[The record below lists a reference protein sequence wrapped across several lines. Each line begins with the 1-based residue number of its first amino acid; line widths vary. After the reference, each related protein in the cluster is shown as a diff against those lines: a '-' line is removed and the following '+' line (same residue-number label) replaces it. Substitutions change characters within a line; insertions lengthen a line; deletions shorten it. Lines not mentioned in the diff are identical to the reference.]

1 MNTINRL
8 TMMANIVGLIVVIFV
23 AIAFITLAIFY
34 FAAQKKLVL
43 CGLEDDAI
51 RKDVNAKLSKTRKHY
66 RSVSEAEAYFA
77 KQKRRTA
84 RLRKLMWVLSIGI
97 YVAVIGLIVFSNMT
111 ADSRHIW
118 FGNTAMLTIETE
130 SMETANESNR
140 YLFGADGSAN
150 ENDRIL
156 QYTFL
161 TVSRDPAHIA
171 SIREGDI
178 VAFSMHAED
187 GAEMTVV
194 HRLIAT
200 EQGDN
205 GETLYTFRGDA
216 NALSFSEE
224 TRISE
229 DRIVGVFT
237 CSEYQGYQNLLLG
250 HFVSYLRSS
259 TGMTMAIVALLLI
272 LVYMVLADRFDRV
285 YERKYAEL
293 KRYQLEEMLKTQP
306 SRVPGRVLP
315 PRASTAGKVPS
326 AVRARATRE
335 PTVCAEQQDWLIPLG
350 VGLLIGAAG
359 ALSVHQYRKE
369 RKHCECPFATWNDS
383 DKKR

>member
-1 MNTINRL
+1 
-8 TMMANIVGLIVVIFV
+8 MMANIVGLIVVIFV
-23 AIAFITLAIFY
+23 AIAFITLTIFY
-34 FAAQKKLVL
+34 FASQKKLIL

-77 KQKRRTA
+77 KQKRRTV
-84 RLRKLMWVLSIGI
+84 RLRKLMWVLSIGV
-97 YVAVIGLIVFSNMT
+97 YVAVIGFIVFSNMT

-178 VAFSMHAED
+178 VAFSMHAAD
-187 GAEMTVV
+187 GASEMTVV
-194 HRLIAT
+194 HRLIAI

-205 GETLYTFRGDA
+205 GEPLYTFRGDA
-216 NALSFSEE
+216 NALSFPEE
-224 TRISE
+224 IRVSG

-237 CSEYQGYQNLLLG
+237 CSEYRGYQNLLLG
-250 HFVSYLRSS
+250 HFVSYLRSP
-259 TGMTMAIVALLLI
+259 TGMTMATIALLLI
-272 LVYMVLADRFDRV
+272 LIYMLLADRFDRV
-285 YERKYAEL
+285 YEKKYAEL
-293 KRYQLEEMLKTQP
+293 KRHQLERMLKPQP
-306 SRVPGRVLP
+306 SRAPGRVFPALT
-315 PRASTAGKVPS
+315 SKEGKVPVT
-326 AVRARATRE
+326 VRARAKRE

-350 VGLLIGAAG
+350 VGMLIGAAG
-359 ALSVHQYRKE
+359 ALSVHQYRKK
-369 RKHCECPFATWNDS
+369 RKDCECPFAALTGS
-383 DKKR
+383 DKK